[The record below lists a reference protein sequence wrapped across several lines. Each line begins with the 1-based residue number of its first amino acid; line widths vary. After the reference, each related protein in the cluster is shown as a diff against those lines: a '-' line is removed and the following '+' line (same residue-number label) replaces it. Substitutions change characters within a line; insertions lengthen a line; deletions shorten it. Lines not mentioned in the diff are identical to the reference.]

1 MTNDVFHDTKVS
13 RAYFQL
19 ALPLVLSL
27 VVSLVYNLVDTYF
40 VAQTGDT
47 NIVAGVSLGMPMF
60 TLLMALGNMFAQGG
74 SSLISRLLGQQN
86 EKEIRHVSSF
96 CFYGALVLGAVVA
109 ALMLLFQGPMV
120 WLLGASEETYSH
132 AAGYYFW
139 LAVGAPIIIVSFI
152 HSNLLRAEGLSRQS
166 MEGTVLGAVV
176 NMVLDPIF
184 ISTLGMGAA
193 GAAIA
198 TVLGYLASDLAY
210 IVIVARKSQILSMD
224 PRQATVPMGYVGQI
238 LGIGIPAAV
247 VNVMQSASAVLVNQF
262 LLPYGNDKIAAM
274 GIVLK
279 VSMIALL
286 LLTGFSFGGQP
297 LFGYYYGAGD
307 KKRLSELLRFCLV
320 FISGLALVL
329 TAGIFL
335 AAPALM
341 GIFMDNDGIIQD
353 GTVMLRWQII
363 TMVFVGF
370 VLLMS
375 ILFQSTGKAMAA
387 FILSISRQ
395 GVIFAVVLVAARQ
408 LAGYQ
413 GILAAQAVADG
424 ITACIGVQLFY
435 TQLSGELRRTPSP
448 AENRT

>member
-47 NIVAGVSLGMPMF
+47 NIVAGVSLGMPVF

-86 EKEIRHVSSF
+86 EKEIRYVSSF

-152 HSNLLRAEGLSRQS
+152 HSNLLRGEGLSRQS

-238 LGIGIPAAV
+238 LGIGIPAADLPRV
-247 VNVMQSASAVLVNQF
+247 FEKGFTGANGRAVQSS
-262 LLPYGNDKIAAM
+262 
-274 GIVLK
+274 
-279 VSMIALL
+279 
-286 LLTGFSFGGQP
+286 TGLG
-297 LFGYYYGAGD
+297 LYLC
-307 KKRLSELLRFCLV
+307 KRLCDKLG
-320 FISGLALVL
+320 IGLTLDSREGQGT
-329 TAGIFL
+329 TARLIFTV
-335 AAPALM
+335 
-341 GIFMDNDGIIQD
+341 NDY
-353 GTVMLRWQII
+353 I
-363 TMVFVGF
+363 T
-370 VLLMS
+370 
-375 ILFQSTGKAMAA
+375 
-387 FILSISRQ
+387 
-395 GVIFAVVLVAARQ
+395 
-408 LAGYQ
+408 
-413 GILAAQAVADG
+413 
-424 ITACIGVQLFY
+424 GVQ
-435 TQLSGELRRTPSP
+435 G
-448 AENRT
+448 

>member
-47 NIVAGVSLGMPMF
+47 NIVAGVSLGMPVF

-166 MEGTVLGAVV
+166 M
-176 NMVLDPIF
+176 
-184 ISTLGMGAA
+184 
-193 GAAIA
+193 
-198 TVLGYLASDLAY
+198 
-210 IVIVARKSQILSMD
+210 
-224 PRQATVPMGYVGQI
+224 
-238 LGIGIPAAV
+238 
-247 VNVMQSASAVLVNQF
+247 
-262 LLPYGNDKIAAM
+262 
-274 GIVLK
+274 
-279 VSMIALL
+279 
-286 LLTGFSFGGQP
+286 
-297 LFGYYYGAGD
+297 
-307 KKRLSELLRFCLV
+307 
-320 FISGLALVL
+320 
-329 TAGIFL
+329 
-335 AAPALM
+335 
-341 GIFMDNDGIIQD
+341 D

-395 GVIFAVVLVAARQ
+395 GVIFAVVLVVARQ

-413 GILAAQAVADG
+413 GILAAQAVVDG

>member
-1 MTNDVFHDTKVS
+1 MTSDVFQDNRVA
-13 RAYFQL
+13 RAYFKL

-47 NIVAGVSLGMPMF
+47 NIVAGVSLGMPVF

-86 EKEIRHVSSF
+86 EKAIHHVSAF
-96 CFYGALVLGAVVA
+96 CFYGAIGLGIVVGV
-109 ALMLLFQGPMV
+109 LMLLFQTPMV
-120 WLLGASEETYSH
+120 WLLGASEETYVH
-132 AAGYYFW
+132 ASGYYFW

-166 MEGTVLGAVV
+166 MEGTILGAVV

-198 TVLGYLASDLAY
+198 TVIGYLASDIAY
-210 IVIVARKSQILSMD
+210 IIIVAQKSHILSIN
-224 PRQATVPMGYVGQI
+224 PHQVTVPTRYVVQI

-247 VNVMQSASAVLVNQF
+247 VNIMQSAAAVLVNQF

-297 LFGYYYGAGD
+297 QFGYYYGAGD
-307 KKRLSELLRFCLV
+307 KKRMSELIRFCLV

-335 AAPALM
+335 AAPALI
-341 GIFMDNDGIIQD
+341 GTFMDNDSIIQD
-353 GTVMLRWQII
+353 GTVMLRWQIV

-370 VLLMS
+370 VLLLS

-395 GVIFAVVLVAARQ
+395 GVVFAIILIAARQ
-408 LAGYQ
+408 LVGYN
-413 GILAAQAVADG
+413 GILAAQAVADV
-424 ITACIGVQLFY
+424 ITAGIGAQLFY
-435 TQLSGELRRTPSP
+435 TQLYKELR
-448 AENRT
+448 

>member
-47 NIVAGVSLGMPMF
+47 NIVAGVSLGMPVF

-86 EKEIRHVSSF
+86 EKEIRRVSSF
-96 CFYGALVLGAVVA
+96 CFYGALVLGVVVA
-109 ALMLLFQGPMV
+109 ALMLLFQSPMV

-139 LAVGAPIIIVSFI
+139 LAVGAPLIIVSFV

-210 IVIVARKSQILSMD
+210 IVIVARKSKILSMD

-247 VNVMQSASAVLVNQF
+247 VNIMQSASAVLVNQF

-307 KKRLSELLRFCLV
+307 KKRLSELLRFCLL

-329 TAGIFL
+329 TVGIFL

-341 GIFMDNDGIIQD
+341 RIFMDNDGIIQD
-353 GTVMLRWQII
+353 GTVMLRWQIV

-395 GVIFAVVLVAARQ
+395 GVIFALVLIAARQ
-408 LAGYQ
+408 LVGYQ
-413 GILAAQAVADG
+413 GILVAQAVADV

-435 TQLSGELRRTPSP
+435 TQLAGELRRTPAP
-448 AENRT
+448 AEN